1 MYEKAPDAGGFS
13 LLSCKGFPMGLCQE
27 QGYVCRGVIEFI
39 PDLRISQISIIP
51 VFFQRLNI
59 HAQQLQHIFGGVY
72 DLGGGLLVLAD
83 IFYVGKYLLYLLL
96 VFQILLRIYDSY
108 FLHVSIFLS
117 CNSHSDWGIGLSEV
131 AEVEQRLCIA
141 IDAVVSAATTV
152 QVKAR
157 RVFALAALISGDG
170 FQKRFKFLWH
180 KFFSLVVR
188 LFVPAGNNYGIYY
201 DAGAGYFVDGFDFC
215 QLAARQACKG
225 QQDD

>member
-1 MYEKAPDAGGFS
+1 MR
-13 LLSCKGFPMGLCQE
+13 QVWIE
-27 QGYVCRGVIEFI
+27 QGHVFVLGHQRRLGDDQVAYAAVVHHADRFAGRVVAVFYGLETVGHTAQPQNGPGGYAVQTAGDFAGV
-39 PDLRISQISIIP
+39 RH
-51 VFFQRLNI
+51 R
-59 HAQQLQHIFGGVY
+59 
-72 DLGGGLLVLAD
+72 
-83 IFYVGKYLLYLLL
+83 
-96 VFQILLRIYDSY
+96 R
-108 FLHVSIFLS
+108 
-117 CNSHSDWGIGLSEV
+117 GIGLSEV

-141 IDAVVSAATTV
+141 IDAVVGAATTV

-157 RVFALAALISGDG
+157 RVFAFAALISGDG